1 VVTPGAVTLQ
11 QVRDS
16 WPEVLESVQK
26 AKRSA
31 WMVVFTAKPL
41 ELREN
46 GVLVISF
53 PSQKDVDA
61 LKQPSSPGE
70 GVGDYLKQAISD
82 LLGFRPALIARVE
95 PSIASPSV
103 AEPVEAPEPV
113 RNTSVA
119 EPVDAP
125 RPVTPAPSTLRDGR
139 PSTSSG
145 TASSGTAGDSVTG
158 NSDAPPREDDAPEPI
173 EPDLEPD
180 PEPPAEK
187 PAAPESAPAVDANG
201 WAVAQIPV
209 SESDS
214 APTSARS
221 ARAEAAA
228 AARAKAAEPDT
239 SSAKQRYGE
248 SVVREILGASFIEE
262 QTIAPRVTPRI
273 DG

>member
-1 VVTPGAVTLQ
+1 
-11 QVRDS
+11 
-16 WPEVLESVQK
+16 
-26 AKRSA
+26 
-31 WMVVFTAKPL
+31 
-41 ELREN
+41 
-46 GVLVISF
+46 VLVISF

-70 GVGDYLKQAISD
+70 GVGDHLKQAISD

-95 PSIASPSV
+95 PSLGSPAPV
-103 AEPVEAPEPV
+103 ALPTPVAEPARPEEVAQRPSRRVEAPEVTAVPEPVEA
-113 RNTSVA
+113 
-119 EPVDAP
+119 
-125 RPVTPAPSTLRDGR
+125 
-139 PSTSSG
+139 SSL
-145 TASSGTAGDSVTG
+145 
-158 NSDAPPREDDAPEPI
+158 PPDDDAPEPI

-180 PEPPAEK
+180 VEPAAEQ

-214 APTSARS
+214 APASARS

-239 SSAKQRYGE
+239 SSVKQRYGE

>member
-1 VVTPGAVTLQ
+1 
-11 QVRDS
+11 VRDS

-95 PSIASPSV
+95 PTLASPAPV
-103 AEPVEAPEPV
+103 AEPVEAPG
-113 RNTSVA
+113 RAAN
-119 EPVDAP
+119 
-125 RPVTPAPSTLRDGR
+125 PAPSTLQDGR
-139 PSTSSG
+139 PSTG
-145 TASSGTAGDSVTG
+145 SGTAGGSATATPSGQASSATDV
-158 NSDAPPREDDAPEPI
+158 PPDDDAPEPI

-180 PEPPAEK
+180 VEPSAEHVAAPGQ
-187 PAAPESAPAVDANG
+187 PAALESASAVDANG

-214 APTSARS
+214 APASARS

-239 SSAKQRYGE
+239 SSVKQRYGE